1 MNQLTQKETMLLK
14 DEKSHEEL
22 CIHKYT
28 KAINEA
34 HDPQLKQVF
43 TEILN
48 HEKQHLNTINSIL
61 AGQIPT
67 MNQGQQQQGQQ
78 QNQAQANQNT
88 AQSGTYDAN
97 DAELCEDTLSTEKYI
112 SSTYDTSIFEFTNHQ
127 IREALNHIQKEE
139 QEHGEKI
146 YQYMASHGMYNAQ

>member
-1 MNQLTQKETMLLK
+1 MNQLTQKETLLLK

-22 CIHKYT
+22 CIKKYA

-43 TEILN
+43 TEIQS
-48 HEKQHLNTINSIL
+48 HEQQHLNTINSIM

-67 MNQGQQQQGQQ
+67 MNQGQQQ
-78 QNQAQANQNT
+78 NQSQSNPNT
-88 AQSGTYDAN
+88 IQSGTYDAS
-97 DAELCEDTLSTEKYI
+97 DADLCQDALTTEKYV
-112 SSTYDTSIFEFTNHQ
+112 SSTYNTTIFEFKNPQ
-127 IREALNHIQKEE
+127 IRQVLNHIQKEE

-146 YQYMASHGMYNAQ
+146 YQYMESHGMYNA

>member
-1 MNQLTQKETMLLK
+1 MLLK

-22 CIHKYT
+22 CIKKYT
-28 KAINEA
+28 KSINEA

-48 HEKQHLNTINSIL
+48 HEKQHLNTINSL
-61 AGQIPT
+61 MAGQIPA

-78 QNQAQANQNT
+78 QNQSQANQGT

-97 DAELCEDTLSTEKYI
+97 DADLCQDALTTEKYI
-112 SSTYDTSIFEFTNHQ
+112 SSTYNTTIFEFNDPQ
-127 IREALNHIQKEE
+127 IRQVLNHIQKEE
-139 QEHGEKI
+139 QEHGQKI
-146 YQYMASHGMYNAQ
+146 YQYMASHGMYNSQ